1 MDILIDLATMA
12 VMLPSGV
19 PLTDLSLVRG
29 DKLPLRVSLLDDGT
43 PVTPSGTRPALA
55 VKTALGDDTL
65 VLAAPNLE
73 PVDDALGAAYV
84 GSLSVNTTQL
94 VAAMGS
100 AESIDLVGELVLMA
114 GDGSQRTSSLIRVA
128 VRQDIM
134 PADVVP
140 PEDVVANWEEMVAAS
155 LAAQL
160 PDVLDGALQ
169 ERGMHVD
176 PVTGSSTLTT
186 GEAETP
192 TVMACYAM
200 EWGDELLAGHL
211 TDQCRLRSVTMT
223 YYTDTGLLDHHW
235 LRIWRLESDKYVVAG
250 VAPAVALPANN
261 QPMTWDFTPGV
272 PLRRGDK
279 IMLEICAGPDAD
291 HLTTHELGV
300 HAVITAAKDGRGI
313 ASAVSYPPVITQATI
328 APVLSVTVDYDD
340 GVMVGGTELATAA
353 QMQGL
358 GNDVR
363 TASADAQAAA
373 TAATT
378 ARNQAQTAATNAGT
392 SATSAASS
400 ATAAQQALAAIPQV
414 DAEGNMTLAG
424 GIALSAGQKITLSN
438 GGATIYASSNSA
450 VVHVSALASSGEISG
465 NVVNCNRVAASTLSI
480 TTAATFGGTINAN
493 GGINIPVAPSTDTEA
508 ARYREVRLL
517 HEMEFSA
524 LRTYFNSSNP
534 FSWGILVDRFW
545 WAAGRDNMPAWTV
558 VTADFNMI
566 NLDNNNSAYDGLTSC
581 YFPMSCGLG
590 YGRCFDSIAIGNTSF
605 NADYASLDDDPFATP
620 AGYMRYWVDIQIGR
634 PANGQCAVSV
644 RMSRWDNASST
655 AVNTTHQC
663 SVPDSLALRG
673 VALSMTS
680 KHSGV
685 WLVGFDKSAGRLVS
699 YKVLSETFTL
709 DSYNRAMS
717 SRLSLA
723 KTAGHCSVGVH
734 APNYY
739 GGTVLGEWCDLI
751 QIN

>member
-1 MDILIDLATMA
+1 MDIVIDGRTMA
-12 VMLPSGV
+12 VNWPSGV
-19 PLTDLSLVRG
+19 PVTDMRLVLG
-29 DKLPLRVSLLDDGT
+29 DTVPVRVRVDKALEDCT
-43 PVTPSGTRPALA
+43 PALA
-55 VKTALGDDTL
+55 VKRTIGSADLIMTVTDWTREDDWQTASWVINTVPLQEALGSADSVALVAEVVLVAPDGAQHTSRPIRVTVRRDIL
-65 VLAAPNLE
+65 PAEFAPPAEVLADWSE
-73 PVDDALGAAYV
+73 
-84 GSLSVNTTQL
+84 L
-94 VAAMGS
+94 VAS
-100 AESIDLVGELVLMA
+100 AL
-114 GDGSQRTSSLIRVA
+114 
-128 VRQDIM
+128 
-134 PADVVP
+134 
-140 PEDVVANWEEMVAAS
+140 AS
-155 LAAQL
+155 QL
-160 PDVLDGALQ
+160 PAALDGALQ

-176 PVTGSSTLTT
+176 PVIGSSTLTT

-192 TVMACYAM
+192 TLLACYAID
-200 EWGDELLAGHL
+200 WGDELLAGHL
-211 TDQCRLRSVTMT
+211 TDRCRLRRVTMT
-223 YYTDTGLLDHHW
+223 YYTDTGLMDHHW

-400 ATAAQQALAAIPQV
+400 AAAAQQALSAIPQV
-414 DAEGNMTLAG
+414 DAAGNMTLTG
-424 GIALSAGQKITLSN
+424 GL
-438 GGATIYASSNSA
+438 
-450 VVHVSALASSGEISG
+450 
-465 NVVNCNRVAASTLSI
+465 
-480 TTAATFGGTINAN
+480 TTAATINAN
-493 GGINIPVAPSTDTEA
+493 GGINIPVAPSMDTQA

-517 HEMEFSA
+517 HEMEFSP
-524 LRTYFNSSNP
+524 LITYFASPNP
-534 FSWGILVDRFW
+534 FSWGVMLDRFS

-605 NADYASLDDDPFATP
+605 NADYASLDDDPFNAP
-620 AGYMRYWVDIQIGR
+620 AGYMRFWVDIQIGR

-644 RMSRWDNASST
+644 RMSRWDNNSST
-655 AVNTTHQC
+655 LVNTANQC
-663 SVPDSLALRG
+663 AVPDSLALRG

-680 KHSGV
+680 KYSGV
-685 WLVGFDKSAGRLVS
+685 WLVGFNKSTGRLVS
-699 YKVLSETFTL
+699 YKVLPETFAG
-709 DSYNRAMS
+709 DSYNRS
-717 SRLSLA
+717 LSNNRLSLA
-723 KTAGHCSVGVH
+723 RTGGHLAVGVH
-734 APNYY
+734 APRYY
-739 GGTVLGEWCDLI
+739 GGTIVGEWCGLI
-751 QIN
+751 QVN

>member
-1 MDILIDLATMA
+1 
-12 VMLPSGV
+12 
-19 PLTDLSLVRG
+19 
-29 DKLPLRVSLLDDGT
+29 
-43 PVTPSGTRPALA
+43 
-55 VKTALGDDTL
+55 
-65 VLAAPNLE
+65 
-73 PVDDALGAAYV
+73 
-84 GSLSVNTTQL
+84 
-94 VAAMGS
+94 
-100 AESIDLVGELVLMA
+100 
-114 GDGSQRTSSLIRVA
+114 
-128 VRQDIM
+128 
-134 PADVVP
+134 
-140 PEDVVANWEEMVAAS
+140 
-155 LAAQL
+155 
-160 PDVLDGALQ
+160 
-169 ERGMHVD
+169 
-176 PVTGSSTLTT
+176 
-186 GEAETP
+186 
-192 TVMACYAM
+192 
-200 EWGDELLAGHL
+200 
-211 TDQCRLRSVTMT
+211 
-223 YYTDTGLLDHHW
+223 
-235 LRIWRLESDKYVVAG
+235 
-250 VAPAVALPANN
+250 
-261 QPMTWDFTPGV
+261 
-272 PLRRGDK
+272 
-279 IMLEICAGPDAD
+279 
-291 HLTTHELGV
+291 
-300 HAVITAAKDGRGI
+300 
-313 ASAVSYPPVITQATI
+313 
-328 APVLSVTVDYDD
+328 
-340 GVMVGGTELATAA
+340 
-353 QMQGL
+353 
-358 GNDVR
+358 
-363 TASADAQAAA
+363 
-373 TAATT
+373 
-378 ARNQAQTAATNAGT
+378 
-392 SATSAASS
+392 
-400 ATAAQQALAAIPQV
+400 
-414 DAEGNMTLAG
+414 
-424 GIALSAGQKITLSN
+424 
-438 GGATIYASSNSA
+438 
-450 VVHVSALASSGEISG
+450 
-465 NVVNCNRVAASTLSI
+465 
-480 TTAATFGGTINAN
+480 
-493 GGINIPVAPSTDTEA
+493 
-508 ARYREVRLL
+508 
-517 HEMEFSA
+517 MEFSA

-699 YKVLSETFTL
+699 YKVLPETFTL

>member
-1 MDILIDLATMA
+1 
-12 VMLPSGV
+12 
-19 PLTDLSLVRG
+19 
-29 DKLPLRVSLLDDGT
+29 
-43 PVTPSGTRPALA
+43 
-55 VKTALGDDTL
+55 
-65 VLAAPNLE
+65 
-73 PVDDALGAAYV
+73 
-84 GSLSVNTTQL
+84 
-94 VAAMGS
+94 
-100 AESIDLVGELVLMA
+100 
-114 GDGSQRTSSLIRVA
+114 
-128 VRQDIM
+128 
-134 PADVVP
+134 
-140 PEDVVANWEEMVAAS
+140 
-155 LAAQL
+155 
-160 PDVLDGALQ
+160 
-169 ERGMHVD
+169 
-176 PVTGSSTLTT
+176 
-186 GEAETP
+186 
-192 TVMACYAM
+192 
-200 EWGDELLAGHL
+200 
-211 TDQCRLRSVTMT
+211 
-223 YYTDTGLLDHHW
+223 
-235 LRIWRLESDKYVVAG
+235 
-250 VAPAVALPANN
+250 
-261 QPMTWDFTPGV
+261 
-272 PLRRGDK
+272 
-279 IMLEICAGPDAD
+279 
-291 HLTTHELGV
+291 
-300 HAVITAAKDGRGI
+300 
-313 ASAVSYPPVITQATI
+313 
-328 APVLSVTVDYDD
+328 
-340 GVMVGGTELATAA
+340 
-353 QMQGL
+353 
-358 GNDVR
+358 
-363 TASADAQAAA
+363 
-373 TAATT
+373 
-378 ARNQAQTAATNAGT
+378 
-392 SATSAASS
+392 
-400 ATAAQQALAAIPQV
+400 
-414 DAEGNMTLAG
+414 MTLAG

-558 VTADFNMI
+558 VTADFNML
-566 NLDNNNSAYDGLTSC
+566 NLDNNNTAYDGLTSC

-685 WLVGFDKSAGRLVS
+685 WLVGFNKSAGRLVS
-699 YKVLSETFTL
+699 YKVLPETFTL

-723 KTAGHCSVGVH
+723 KTGGHCSVGVH
-734 APNYY
+734 APCYY
-739 GGTVLGEWCDLI
+739 GGTVVGEWCSLI
-751 QIN
+751 QAN

>member
-1 MDILIDLATMA
+1 MIIYIDTQTLALTTE
-12 VMLPSGV
+12 GHV
-19 PLTDLSLVRG
+19 PLTDMVLVRG
-29 DKLPLRVSLLDDGT
+29 DKVPLRMVLTDGPGQPADT
-43 PVTPSGTRPALA
+43 QEAPVLA
-55 VKTALGDDTL
+55 VKESLGDDAL
-65 VLAAPNLE
+65 VLAATGLE
-73 PVDDALGAAYV
+73 RVEDALGTAYV

-94 VAAMGS
+94 AAVMGDQDRI
-100 AESIDLVGELVLMA
+100 ELVGEVVLVA
-114 GDGSQRTSSLIRVA
+114 PDGAQRTSRLVRVT
-128 VRQDIM
+128 VR
-134 PADVVP
+134 ADLLAEDYAP
-140 PEDVVANWEEMVAAS
+140 PEEVLADWSELVASA

-160 PDVLDGALQ
+160 PAALDGALQ

-176 PVTGSSTLTT
+176 PVTGSSTLAT

-192 TVMACYAM
+192 TLLACYAM
-200 EWGDELLAGHL
+200 DWGDELLAGHL
-211 TDQCRLRSVTMT
+211 TDRCRLRSVTMI
-223 YYTDTGLLDHHW
+223 YYTDAGQTGYYW
-235 LRIWRLESDKYVVAG
+235 LRVWRLDGGKYVVAG
-250 VAPAVALPANN
+250 LAPAVPLPAIH
-261 QPMTWDFTPGV
+261 QPMTWVFTPGV
-272 PLRRGDK
+272 ALTRGDK
-279 IMLEICAGPDAD
+279 IMLELCLGADAD
-291 HLTTHELGV
+291 HLNTFELGL
-300 HAVITAAKDGRGI
+300 HAVITTAKDGRGI
-313 ASAVSYPPVITQATI
+313 ASAVSYPPAITQATM
-328 APVLSVTVDYDD
+328 APVMSITVDYDD
-340 GVMVGGTELATAA
+340 GVMVGGVELATVT
-353 QMQGL
+353 QVQGL

-363 TASADAQAAA
+363 TASAAAQAAA

-378 ARNQAQTAATNAGT
+378 ASNQAQTAATNAGT
-392 SATSAASS
+392 SATNAASS
-400 ATAAQQALAAIPQV
+400 AAAAQQALAAIPQV
-414 DAEGNMTLAG
+414 DAAGNMTLAG
-424 GIALSAGQKITLSN
+424 AL
-438 GGATIYASSNSA
+438 
-450 VVHVSALASSGEISG
+450 
-465 NVVNCNRVAASTLSI
+465 
-480 TTAATFGGTINAN
+480 TTAATINAN
-493 GGINIPVAPSTDTEA
+493 GGVNIPLAPSTDTQA
-508 ARYREVRLL
+508 ARFREVQLL
-517 HEMEFSA
+517 HEMEFSP
-524 LRTYFNSSNP
+524 LITYFASPNP
-534 FSWGILVDRFW
+534 FSWGVMLDRFS

-558 VTADFNMI
+558 VTADFNML

-699 YKVLSETFTL
+699 YKVLPETFTL

-734 APNYY
+734 APCYY
-739 GGTVLGEWCDLI
+739 GGTILGEWCDLI

>member
-1 MDILIDLATMA
+1 MDIVIDGRTMA
-12 VMLPSGV
+12 VNWPSGV
-19 PLTDLSLVRG
+19 PVTDMRLVLG
-29 DKLPLRVSLLDDGT
+29 DTVPVRVRVDKALEDCT
-43 PVTPSGTRPALA
+43 PALA
-55 VKTALGDDTL
+55 VKRTIGSADLIMTVTDWTREDDWQTASWVINTVPLQEALGSADSVALVAEVVLVAPDGAQHTSRPIRVTVRRDIL
-65 VLAAPNLE
+65 PAEFAPPAEVLADWSE
-73 PVDDALGAAYV
+73 
-84 GSLSVNTTQL
+84 L
-94 VAAMGS
+94 VAS
-100 AESIDLVGELVLMA
+100 AL
-114 GDGSQRTSSLIRVA
+114 
-128 VRQDIM
+128 
-134 PADVVP
+134 
-140 PEDVVANWEEMVAAS
+140 AS
-155 LAAQL
+155 QL
-160 PDVLDGALQ
+160 PAALDGALQ

-176 PVTGSSTLTT
+176 PVIGSSTLTT

-192 TVMACYAM
+192 TLLACYAID
-200 EWGDELLAGHL
+200 WGDELLAGHL
-211 TDQCRLRSVTMT
+211 TDRCRLRRVTMT
-223 YYTDTGLLDHHW
+223 YYTDTGLMDHHW

-313 ASAVSYPPVITQATI
+313 ASAVSNPPDITQATM
-328 APVLSVTVDYDD
+328 APVMSITVDYDD
-340 GVMVGGTELATAA
+340 GVMVGGVELATVT

-363 TASADAQAAA
+363 AASADAQAAA

-400 ATAAQQALAAIPQV
+400 AAAAQQALSAIPQV
-414 DAEGNMTLAG
+414 DAAGNMTLTG
-424 GIALSAGQKITLSN
+424 GL
-438 GGATIYASSNSA
+438 
-450 VVHVSALASSGEISG
+450 
-465 NVVNCNRVAASTLSI
+465 
-480 TTAATFGGTINAN
+480 TTAATINAN
-493 GGINIPVAPSTDTEA
+493 GGINIPVAPSMDTQA

-517 HEMEFSA
+517 HEMEFSP
-524 LRTYFNSSNP
+524 LITYFASPNP
-534 FSWGILVDRFW
+534 FSWGVMLDRFS

-605 NADYASLDDDPFATP
+605 NADYASLDDDPFNAP
-620 AGYMRYWVDIQIGR
+620 AGYMRFWVDIQIGR

-644 RMSRWDNASST
+644 RMSRWDNNSST
-655 AVNTTHQC
+655 LVNTANQC
-663 SVPDSLALRG
+663 AVPDSLALRG

-680 KHSGV
+680 KYSGV
-685 WLVGFDKSAGRLVS
+685 WLVGFNKSTGRLVS
-699 YKVLSETFTL
+699 YKVLPETFAG
-709 DSYNRAMS
+709 DSYNRS
-717 SRLSLA
+717 LSNNRLSLA
-723 KTAGHCSVGVH
+723 RTGGHLAVGVH
-734 APNYY
+734 APRYY
-739 GGTVLGEWCDLI
+739 GGTIVGEWCGLI
-751 QIN
+751 QVN

>member
-1 MDILIDLATMA
+1 MTIQTTIGKTYAVTSAAECTVTTPEGILIATC
-12 VMLPSGV
+12 
-19 PLTDLSLVRG
+19 
-29 DKLPLRVSLLDDGT
+29 
-43 PVTPSGTRPALA
+43 PA
-55 VKTALGDDTL
+55 GEQTL
-65 VLAAPNLE
+65 FVAPTTE
-73 PVDDALGAAYV
+73 IEISDDAALVTESFKGAPAGLSAV
-84 GSLSVNTTQL
+84 WGSIKKVS
-94 VAAMGS
+94 
-100 AESIDLVGELVLMA
+100 
-114 GDGSQRTSSLIRVA
+114 
-128 VRQDIM
+128 
-134 PADVVP
+134 
-140 PEDVVANWEEMVAAS
+140 AS
-155 LAAQL
+155 LASKLNVSTFNAHQANTT
-160 PDVLDGALQ
+160 VHVTAQ
-169 ERGMHVD
+169 EREKWNGKQD
-176 PVTGSSTLTT
+176 N
-186 GEAETP
+186 
-192 TVMACYAM
+192 
-200 EWGDELLAGHL
+200 L
-211 TDQCRLRSVTMT
+211 TD
-223 YYTDTGLLDHHW
+223 
-235 LRIWRLESDKYVVAG
+235 ES
-250 VAPAVALPANN
+250 
-261 QPMTWDFTPGV
+261 
-272 PLRRGDK
+272 
-279 IMLEICAGPDAD
+279 
-291 HLTTHELGV
+291 
-300 HAVITAAKDGRGI
+300 
-313 ASAVSYPPVITQATI
+313 
-328 APVLSVTVDYDD
+328 
-340 GVMVGGTELATAA
+340 
-353 QMQGL
+353 
-358 GNDVR
+358 
-363 TASADAQAAA
+363 
-373 TAATT
+373 
-378 ARNQAQTAATNAGT
+378 
-392 SATSAASS
+392 
-400 ATAAQQALAAIPQV
+400 
-414 DAEGNMTLAG
+414 GNMTLAG

-699 YKVLSETFTL
+699 YKVLPETFTL

>member
-1 MDILIDLATMA
+1 MDIVIDGRTMA
-12 VMLPSGV
+12 VNWPSGV
-19 PLTDLSLVRG
+19 PVTDMRLVLG
-29 DKLPLRVSLLDDGT
+29 DTVPVRVRVDKALEDCT
-43 PVTPSGTRPALA
+43 PALA
-55 VKTALGDDTL
+55 VKRTIGSADLIMTVTDWTREDDWQTASWVINTVPLQEALGSADSVALVAEVVLVAPDGAQHTSRPIRVTVRRDIL
-65 VLAAPNLE
+65 PAEFAPPAEVLADWSE
-73 PVDDALGAAYV
+73 
-84 GSLSVNTTQL
+84 L
-94 VAAMGS
+94 VAS
-100 AESIDLVGELVLMA
+100 AL
-114 GDGSQRTSSLIRVA
+114 
-128 VRQDIM
+128 
-134 PADVVP
+134 
-140 PEDVVANWEEMVAAS
+140 AS
-155 LAAQL
+155 QL
-160 PDVLDGALQ
+160 PAALDGALQ

-176 PVTGSSTLTT
+176 PVIGSSTLTT

-192 TVMACYAM
+192 TLLACYAID
-200 EWGDELLAGHL
+200 WGDELLAGHL
-211 TDQCRLRSVTMT
+211 TDRCRLRRVTMT
-223 YYTDTGLLDHHW
+223 YYTDTGLMDHHW

-313 ASAVSYPPVITQATI
+313 ASAVSNPPDITQATM
-328 APVLSVTVDYDD
+328 APVMSITVDYDD
-340 GVMVGGTELATAA
+340 GVMVGGVELATVT

-363 TASADAQAAA
+363 AASADAQAAA

-400 ATAAQQALAAIPQV
+400 AAAAQQALSAIPQV
-414 DAEGNMTLAG
+414 DAAGNMTLTG
-424 GIALSAGQKITLSN
+424 GL
-438 GGATIYASSNSA
+438 
-450 VVHVSALASSGEISG
+450 
-465 NVVNCNRVAASTLSI
+465 
-480 TTAATFGGTINAN
+480 TTAATINAN
-493 GGINIPVAPSTDTEA
+493 GGINIPVAPSMDTQA

-517 HEMEFSA
+517 HEMEFSP
-524 LRTYFNSSNP
+524 LITYFASPNP
-534 FSWGILVDRFW
+534 FSWGVMLDRFS

-605 NADYASLDDDPFATP
+605 NADYASLDDDPFTTP
-620 AGYMRYWVDIQIGR
+620 AGYMRYWVDIQISR

-644 RMSRWDNASST
+644 RMSRWDNNSST
-655 AVNTTHQC
+655 LVNTANQC
-663 SVPDSLALRG
+663 AVPDSLALRG

-680 KHSGV
+680 KYSGV
-685 WLVGFDKSAGRLVS
+685 WLVGFNKSTGRLVS
-699 YKVLSETFTL
+699 YKVLPETFAG
-709 DSYNRAMS
+709 DSYNRS
-717 SRLSLA
+717 LSNNRLSLA
-723 KTAGHCSVGVH
+723 RTGGHLAVGVH
-734 APNYY
+734 APRYY
-739 GGTVLGEWCDLI
+739 GGTIVGEWCGLI
-751 QIN
+751 QVN

>member
-1 MDILIDLATMA
+1 MDIVIDGRTMA
-12 VMLPSGV
+12 VNWPSGV
-19 PLTDLSLVRG
+19 PVTDMRLVLG
-29 DKLPLRVSLLDDGT
+29 DTVPVRVRVDKALEDCM
-43 PVTPSGTRPALA
+43 PALA
-55 VKTALGDDTL
+55 VKRTIGSADLIMTVTDWTREDDWQTASWVINTVPLQAALGSADSVALVAEVVLVAPDGAQHTSRPIRVTVRRDIL
-65 VLAAPNLE
+65 PAEFAPPAEVLADWSE
-73 PVDDALGAAYV
+73 
-84 GSLSVNTTQL
+84 L
-94 VAAMGS
+94 VAS
-100 AESIDLVGELVLMA
+100 AL
-114 GDGSQRTSSLIRVA
+114 
-128 VRQDIM
+128 
-134 PADVVP
+134 
-140 PEDVVANWEEMVAAS
+140 AS
-155 LAAQL
+155 QL
-160 PDVLDGALQ
+160 PAALDGALQ
-169 ERGMHVD
+169 ERGMHAD
-176 PVTGSSTLTT
+176 PVTGSSTLST

-192 TVMACYAM
+192 TLLACYAM
-200 EWGDELLAGHL
+200 DWGDELLAGHL

-400 ATAAQQALAAIPQV
+400 AAAAQQALSAIPQV
-414 DAEGNMTLAG
+414 DAAGNMTLTG
-424 GIALSAGQKITLSN
+424 AL
-438 GGATIYASSNSA
+438 
-450 VVHVSALASSGEISG
+450 
-465 NVVNCNRVAASTLSI
+465 
-480 TTAATFGGTINAN
+480 TTAAAINAN

-524 LRTYFNSSNP
+524 LRTYFSSSNP

-558 VTADFNMI
+558 VTADFNML
-566 NLDNNNSAYDGLTSC
+566 NLDNNNTAYDGLTSC

-699 YKVLSETFTL
+699 YKVLPETFTL

-734 APNYY
+734 APCYY

>member
-1 MDILIDLATMA
+1 MSGVTLRGAIRLKTAIAEFGFSRDDEGNGVLSWASVPAGMWSYDVFMDDGSEESPLLYGCFISSGRVTPDLPDEQQAVA
-12 VMLPSGV
+12 GAVVVQLPEGNGCVQVMLDNTSSAAWYAEQAKKYAGNFNLSVDRVTTGSPGTPAAAEV
-19 PLTDLSLVRG
+19 ERGTDLGSYLLSFVIPKG
-29 DKLPLRVSLLDDGT
+29 DIGPAGPQGPKGESGEIGPQGPEGPQGPKGET
-43 PVTPSGTRPALA
+43 GEPGPQGPVGPA
-55 VKTALGDDTL
+55 G
-65 VLAAPNLE
+65 PQ
-73 PVDDALGAAYV
+73 G
-84 GSLSVNTTQL
+84 
-94 VAAMGS
+94 
-100 AESIDLVGELVLMA
+100 
-114 GDGSQRTSSLIRVA
+114 
-128 VRQDIM
+128 
-134 PADVVP
+134 
-140 PEDVVANWEEMVAAS
+140 
-155 LAAQL
+155 
-160 PDVLDGALQ
+160 
-169 ERGMHVD
+169 ERGE
-176 PVTGSSTLTT
+176 PGPAGPQGPRGET
-186 GEAETP
+186 GERGPQGETGEPGPKGDVGP
-192 TVMACYAM
+192 TGPEGPAGPQG
-200 EWGDELLAGHL
+200 EKGETGDVNPNGSYNWTQPQTFAS
-211 TDQCRLRSVTMT
+211 SVT
-223 YYTDTGLLDHHW
+223 H
-235 LRIWRLESDKYVVAG
+235 EAG
-250 VAPAVALPANN
+250 IFL
-261 QPMTWDFTPGV
+261 
-272 PLRRGDK
+272 
-279 IMLEICAGPDAD
+279 
-291 HLTTHELGV
+291 
-300 HAVITAAKDGRGI
+300 
-313 ASAVSYPPVITQATI
+313 AS
-328 APVLSVTVDYDD
+328 
-340 GVMVGGTELATAA
+340 
-353 QMQGL
+353 
-358 GNDVR
+358 
-363 TASADAQAAA
+363 
-373 TAATT
+373 
-378 ARNQAQTAATNAGT
+378 
-392 SATSAASS
+392 
-400 ATAAQQALAAIPQV
+400 
-414 DAEGNMTLAG
+414 
-424 GIALSAGQKITLSN
+424 GQKITLSN

-480 TTAATFGGTINAN
+480 TTAATFGGAINAN
-493 GGINIPVAPSTDTEA
+493 GGVNIPVAPSTDTEA
-508 ARYREVRLL
+508 ARYREVQLL
-517 HEMEFSA
+517 QEMEFSP
-524 LRTYFNSSNP
+524 LRTYFASPNP

-699 YKVLSETFTL
+699 YKVLPETFTL

-739 GGTVLGEWCDLI
+739 GGTVVGEWCSLI
-751 QIN
+751 QVN